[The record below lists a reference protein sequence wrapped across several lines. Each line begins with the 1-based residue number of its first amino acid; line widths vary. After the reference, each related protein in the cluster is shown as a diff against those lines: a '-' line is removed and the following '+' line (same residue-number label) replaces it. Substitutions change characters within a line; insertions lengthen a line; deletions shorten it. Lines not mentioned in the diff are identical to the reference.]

1 MESYKEQPYKKY
13 ISFKRLRLVAGNNRS
28 FDHLISNHL
37 RSKYEKKIF
46 VHNVKIENLT
56 FDELKTIAK
65 MRRIK
70 GYKSMSKERLI
81 SSINKSKPVKEKN
94 FDGARTENIR
104 KDFNEL
110 RDFLN
115 QK

>member
-1 MESYKEQPYKKY
+1 MKKN
-13 ISFKRLRLVAGNNRS
+13 FFA
-28 FDHLISNHL
+28 
-37 RSKYEKKIF
+37 
-46 VHNVKIENLT
+46 HNVNIENLT

-65 MRRIK
+65 MRRMK

-81 SSINKSKPVKEKN
+81 NSINKSKPVKEKN
-94 FDGARTENIR
+94 FDGARIENIR

-110 RDFLN
+110 RDFLS